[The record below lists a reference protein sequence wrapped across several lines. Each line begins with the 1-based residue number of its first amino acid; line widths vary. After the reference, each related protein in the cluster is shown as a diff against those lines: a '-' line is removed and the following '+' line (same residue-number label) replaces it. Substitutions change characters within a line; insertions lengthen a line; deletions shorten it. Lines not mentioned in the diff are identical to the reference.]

1 MERNN
6 QAHTQLE
13 KSEEVRF
20 ANESPNTE
28 QSKPLPPWK
37 LLIVDDDE
45 GVHAVTRTIIEDIS
59 FDQRGFLCLNAF
71 SGEEAIKLYRENSDI
86 ALILLDVVMETEHA
100 GLDVVRYIR
109 EKEQDKTVRIIL
121 YTGQPGQAPET
132 RIIKDY
138 DINDYKVKS
147 MLTSQGL
154 YTAVISAIRTYR
166 DLRLIEHQRD
176 DLRQAMAE
184 AQVAHKAR
192 YQFLANIG
200 HELRTPLNH
209 ILGFAELMSGTP
221 LTEKQRNYI
230 DKMKKSGDDLCQ
242 VLNNILE
249 LSELIEG
256 KIELQE
262 SAFSLR
268 HVVGKLMKI
277 MGSQAQWKALT
288 LSHLIE
294 DDVPD
299 TIICDS
305 KHLQRVLTNV
315 VGNAIRYTHAGHITL
330 TVSRQPDSESLLFTI
345 QDTGSGIPE
354 EMQRNIFQPFAL
366 GEDALQ
372 KEFSGV
378 GLGLAISKNIIGKMK
393 GEIWFESR
401 PGQGSTFYFTIS
413 YRTI

>member
-1 MERNN
+1 MESST
-6 QAHTQLE
+6 HTHTLLDMDE
-13 KSEEVRF
+13 AVEF
-20 ANESPNTE
+20 ARETSTNGSSP
-28 QSKPLPPWK
+28 SLPPWK
-37 LLIVDDDE
+37 ILIVDDDE
-45 GVHAVTRTIIEDIS
+45 GVHAVTRTIIEEIS
-59 FDQRGFLCLNAF
+59 FDRRHFLCLDAF
-71 SGEEAIKLYRENSDI
+71 SGKEAIRLYQTNHDI

-109 EKEQDKTVRIIL
+109 EKMHDSAVRIIL

-132 RIIKDY
+132 KIIKDY

-166 DLRLIEHQRD
+166 DLRMIQQQRD
-176 DLRQAMAE
+176 ELKQAMAE
-184 AQVAHKAR
+184 AQVAYKAR

-209 ILGFAELMSGTP
+209 ILGFAELISGTA

-230 DKMKKSGDDLCQ
+230 DKMKKSGDDLCS

-249 LSELIEG
+249 LSELIDG
-256 KIELQE
+256 KIDLQE

-268 HVVGKLMKI
+268 LIVGRLMEI
-277 MGSQAQWKALT
+277 LRNQAQWKNLQ
-288 LSHLIE
+288 LSYAIE

-299 TIICDS
+299 AVVCDS
-305 KHLQRVLTNV
+305 RRLQQVLTNI
-315 VGNAIRYTHAGHITL
+315 VGNSIRYTRAGDITL
-330 TVSRQPDSESLLFTI
+330 TVSRQPDSERLLFTI
-345 QDTGSGIPE
+345 KDTGNGIAE
-354 EMQRNIFQPFAL
+354 EKQQQIFQPFAL

-378 GLGLAISKNIIGKMK
+378 GLGLAISKNIIEKMN
-393 GEIWFESR
+393 GSIWFESQA
-401 PGQGSTFYFTIS
+401 GQGSTFFFTVS
-413 YRTI
+413 CRTI

>member
-1 MERNN
+1 MESNK
-6 QAHTQLE
+6 QTHTRLE
-13 KSEEVRF
+13 KSEVIRF
-20 ANESPNTE
+20 ADETKENEISSTI
-28 QSKPLPPWK
+28 PPWK

-45 GVHAVTRTIIEDIS
+45 SVHAVTRTIIEEIY
-59 FDQRGFLCLNAF
+59 FDQRSFLCLDAF
-71 SGEEAIKLYRENSDI
+71 SGKEAVQLYRENPDI

-100 GLDVVRYIR
+100 GLDVVHYIR
-109 EKEQDKTVRIIL
+109 EEAHDKIVRIIL

-147 MLTSQGL
+147 MLTSQEL

-166 DLRLIEHQRD
+166 DLRVIEQQRD
-176 DLRQAMAE
+176 DLKQAMAE

-221 LTEKQRNYI
+221 LTEKQQNYI
-230 DKMKKSGDDLCQ
+230 DKMKKSGNDLCK

-256 KIELQE
+256 KIDLQE
-262 SAFSLR
+262 SSFSLR
-268 HVVGKLMKI
+268 RAVKNLVNILE
-277 MGSQAQWKALT
+277 SQAQWKDLQ
-288 LSHLIE
+288 LFYSIGH
-294 DDVPD
+294 DVPD

-305 KHLQRVLTNV
+305 KRLQQVLTNLI
-315 VGNAIRYTHAGHITL
+315 GNSIRYTQIGHIAL
-330 TVSRQPDSESLLFTI
+330 TVSLQPSSDLLLFTI
-345 QDTGSGIPE
+345 KDTGNGIVE
-354 EMQRNIFQPFAL
+354 EKQQYLFQPFAL
-366 GEDALQ
+366 GEDTLQ

-378 GLGLAISKNIIGKMK
+378 GLGLAISKNIVEKMK
-393 GEIWFESR
+393 GSIWFESR
-401 PGQGSTFYFTIS
+401 LGQGSTFYFTIS
-413 YRTI
+413 CRTI